1 MRVTPRV
8 WIGFAIFI
16 GYVFVI
22 YLVTTLSGVPF
33 PKIGTSAETTWRGA
47 VLDLSIAAVL
57 LAITTS
63 LLGWWRP
70 ALFERKRS
78 HHTWPIFVPII
89 MFLAAIVN
97 LFTTD
102 WTKFDAS
109 FVLSLIA
116 LGVFVGFCEELMSR
130 GLVLTSFRSRL
141 PEVWAWLLTTLLF
154 GGMHLVNAA
163 LGAPLSNSLAQ
174 AGLAA
179 MSGTAFYIL
188 RRTTG
193 SLIWAMVLHGLWD
206 ARCSPS
212 ASHHSAHRSGRS
224 SDPSSACCRSPSS
237 TGSSRAP
244 TRGRW
249 RRRSARR
256 GRSRLGEAV
265 EQALEDRAGA
275 PGGGQVVL
283 FELGRGSGRIREDAG
298 DAIELDAVAGQHV
311 GGLVQPERHGRA
323 GARREDPGCAQ
334 GLGIRRCR

>member
-8 WIGFAIFI
+8 WIGFAIFV

-22 YLVTTLSGVPF
+22 YLVTKLSGVPF
-33 PKIGTSAETTWRGA
+33 PEIGTSAESTWRGA

-57 LAITTS
+57 LAVTTS

-89 MFLAAIVN
+89 MFLAAIAN

-193 SLIWAMVLHGLWD
+193 SLIWAMALHGLWD
-206 ARCSPS
+206 VSVFAVGFAPL
-212 ASHHSAHRSGRS
+212 GT
-224 SDPSSACCRSPSS
+224 PF
-237 TGSSRAP
+237 GSFLGPVVGVLSLAVVYWVIKGADEKP
-244 TRGRW
+244 LETRQP
-249 RRRSARR
+249 
-256 GRSRLGEAV
+256 V
-265 EQALEDRAGA
+265 
-275 PGGGQVVL
+275 
-283 FELGRGSGRIREDAG
+283 
-298 DAIELDAVAGQHV
+298 V
-311 GGLVQPERHGRA
+311 GGAVSAKP
-323 GARREDPGCAQ
+323 
-334 GLGIRRCR
+334 